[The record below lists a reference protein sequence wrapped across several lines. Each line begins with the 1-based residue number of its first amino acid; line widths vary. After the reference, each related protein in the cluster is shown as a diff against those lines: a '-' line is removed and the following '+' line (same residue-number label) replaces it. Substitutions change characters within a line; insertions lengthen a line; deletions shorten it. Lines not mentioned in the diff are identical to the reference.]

1 MVSSVTAEEAL
12 SRLDPAERSWVEEFR
27 TRVRDRYGERIRGM
41 RLFGSKVRGDEH
53 DGSDV
58 DLLILVEDLDTETW
72 KEILEL
78 AGSISVWLDPKVLDF
93 EGYHEPKSRATGFY
107 KEMRKESVRL

>member
-12 SRLDPAERSWVEEFR
+12 SRLDPTERAWVEEFR
-27 TRVRDRYGERIRGM
+27 HRVRERYGERIRDL
-41 RLFGSKVRGDEH
+41 RLFGSKVRGDDH
-53 DGSDV
+53 DTSDV
-58 DLLILVEDLDTETW
+58 DLLVLVDDLDTDTW
-72 KEILEL
+72 RDILRM
-78 AGSISVWLDPKVLDF
+78 AGSVSVWLDAKVLDF